1 MNKILL
7 LLMLALASCA
17 PAVINRAAE
26 RALRRHADTVAIAM
40 IAAAV
45 EFDPIPFEQL
55 VSEISGDCLKNEAIR
70 IYSWEPAPQGTKS
83 CTVEVIKTQPYD
95 SFKVTV
101 VGDESTGNFKYST
114 IIN

>member
-1 MNKILL
+1 
-7 LLMLALASCA
+7 MLALASCA

-26 RALRRHADTVAIAM
+26 RELSYYGYVVARSM

-70 IYSWEPAPQGTKS
+70 MYSWGSAPQGTKS